1 MDLQQ
6 ARVLRDLL
14 ADTRWWDRT
23 RAFGTALRTSTKGPG
38 GLLLVGPP
46 AAEPWHLTA
55 HLDDEARYAEIPEL
69 SPTLVRWNPPPN
81 APRHLSVGL
90 DRLAAARRGESLLVV
105 AEAVPASLLERVQD
119 VRRAGATIFALDT
132 GRTELADLAHEILSV
147 DSTISD
153 TIPVEDGTFG
163 FPPAVPGG
171 VANSESAWKSPSG
184 SPVSFDSAQHL
195 LSIAAAESAPG
206 PRGSGG
212 SRGRSADGPGS
223 TEARG
228 MRSRLARLLDL
239 ISGPDS

>member
-1 MDLQQ
+1 M
-6 ARVLRDLL
+6 LRDLL

-23 RAFGTALRTSTKGPG
+23 RAFGAALRTSTRSPG

-55 HLDDEARYAEIPEL
+55 HLDDEARYAELPEL

-105 AEAVPASLLERVQD
+105 AETAPESLLERVHD

-132 GRTELADLAHEILSV
+132 GRTELAGLAHEILSV
-147 DSTISD
+147 DSTITD
-153 TIPVEDGTFG
+153 TVPVDDGTFG
-163 FPPAVPGG
+163 FPPDDPTGA
-171 VANSESAWKSPSG
+171 ANSESAWKSPTG

-195 LSIAAAESAPG
+195 LSIAAAESASG
-206 PRGSGG
+206 PRDAGG
-212 SRGRSADGPGS
+212 TRAASAGS
-223 TEARG
+223 TDGKG

-239 ISGPDS
+239 ISGPSS

>member
-23 RAFGTALRTSTKGPG
+23 RAFGAALRTSTKSPG

-55 HLDDEARYAEIPEL
+55 HLDDEARYAQVPEL
-69 SPTLVRWNPPPN
+69 SPTLVRWSPPPN

-105 AEAVPASLLERVQD
+105 AEAAPESLLERVQD
-119 VRRAGATIFALDT
+119 VRRAGATVFALDT
-132 GRTELADLAHEILSV
+132 GRTELAGLAHEILSV
-147 DSTISD
+147 DSTITD
-153 TIPVEDGTFG
+153 TGPVDEGTFG
-163 FPPAVPGG
+163 FSLPDEGG
-171 VANSESAWKSPSG
+171 DANSESAWKSPIG

-195 LSIAAAESAPG
+195 LSIAAAESAAG
-206 PRGSGG
+206 TRGSAG
-212 SRGRSADGPGS
+212 SRSAGAGS
-223 TEARG
+223 TDGRG
-228 MRSRLARLLDL
+228 MRSRLARLLEL
-239 ISGPDS
+239 ISGPSS